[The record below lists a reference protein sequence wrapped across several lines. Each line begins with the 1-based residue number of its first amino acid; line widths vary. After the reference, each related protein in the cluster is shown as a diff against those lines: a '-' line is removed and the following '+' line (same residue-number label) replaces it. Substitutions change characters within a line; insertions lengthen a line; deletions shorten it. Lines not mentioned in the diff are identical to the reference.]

1 MPPFLFRH
9 YVAVVLLPHHA
20 LVAVQWLMPCLHLL
34 VGEWFGLVLGSRP
47 LSYLSSGIDTKS
59 NRTSPK
65 SSKVRLALRL
75 FQIG

>member
-1 MPPFLFRH
+1 MILI
-9 YVAVVLLPHHA
+9 AA
-20 LVAVQWLMPCLHLL
+20 
-34 VGEWFGLVLGSRP
+34 EWFGLVLGSRP
-47 LSYLSSGIDTKS
+47 LSYLSSEIDTKS